1 MSLLEDIA
9 AEAIRLA
16 GAGGLGLATVLA
28 LLVVSA
34 VVLVLARKV
43 GGLKLPPPDPEPA
56 PDPPAVW
63 NTDPSQGAVVVPG
76 PPGGS
81 DEPIQGG

>member
-1 MSLLEDIA
+1 MTLLEDIA

-28 LLVVSA
+28 ILVVSA
-34 VVLVLARKV
+34 VVIVLGKKLGQLR
-43 GGLKLPPPDPEPA
+43 LPPPDPEPA
-56 PDPPAVW
+56 PDPPAQW
-63 NTDPSQGAVVVPG
+63 NTDPAQGAVVVPG

-81 DEPIQGG
+81 DDPIQGG